1 MVINYALRIYK
12 KNSMKVLENIAADLE
27 QRIADASIG
36 NTNRPTILF
45 CGCDPRLKKDMHKR
59 AKRIGFNPS
68 YSIKHPTIKVELQN
82 LGNRRIETDM
92 FKTITMDYENFEF
105 ICRYLER

>member
-1 MVINYALRIYK
+1 
-12 KNSMKVLENIAADLE
+12 MKVLENIASDLE

-59 AKRIGFNPS
+59 AKRIGFTPS
-68 YSIKHPTIKVELQN
+68 YSIKHPTVKVELHN
-82 LGNRRIETDM
+82 SGNRRIGTDM
-92 FKTITMDYENFEF
+92 FKTKTVDYENFEF
-105 ICRYLER
+105 ICRYLEG

>member
-1 MVINYALRIYK
+1 
-12 KNSMKVLENIAADLE
+12 MKVLKNIAADLE
-27 QRIADASIG
+27 QKIADASIG
-36 NTNRPTILF
+36 NTSRPTILF

-59 AKRIGFNPS
+59 AKRIGFTPS

-82 LGNRRIETDM
+82 LVNKKIAIDM

-105 ICRYLER
+105 ICRYLES